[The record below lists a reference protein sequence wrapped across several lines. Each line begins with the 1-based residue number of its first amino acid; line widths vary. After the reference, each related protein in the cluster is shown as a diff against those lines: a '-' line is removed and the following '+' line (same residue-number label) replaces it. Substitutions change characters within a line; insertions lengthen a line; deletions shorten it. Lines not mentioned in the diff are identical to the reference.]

1 MMAPTTRVPAATEK
15 GPRSRSTVEVALPI
29 LREAEAWSA
38 PGAGGAAGSIKDG
51 LAF

>member
-1 MMAPTTRVPAATEK
+1 MMAPTTRVPGPTKK
-15 GPRSRSTVEVALPI
+15 GPRGRCTAQVTLPI